1 MNQQIIAFIGG
12 GNMAKAMVGGLC
24 KNGFTADHILVIEP
38 NETNRHSLASEFGV
52 QVFDKANP
60 VLQSANLVIW
70 AVKPQ
75 VFKEAAE
82 LTLPYLAKPLHL
94 SIAAGITLSTMASSL
109 QSQQLIRAMPNTPA
123 LIGLGMTG
131 LVALSSVTEA
141 QKQWVAEIV
150 ATLGQS
156 IWVEQENLIDAVTA
170 VSGSGPAYV
179 FLFAQ
184 SMIEAGE
191 KLGLSADQAKQLT
204 LATLQGATELAL
216 RSTSNLQEL
225 RQQVTSKGGTTYAAI
240 TTMQAEKMPEAIHQ
254 GVDAAYLRAQELGQE
269 LA

>member
-38 NETNRHSLASEFGV
+38 NETNRQSLASEFGV

-82 LTLPYLAKPLHL
+82 LTLPYLAQPLHL

-109 QSQQLIRAMPNTPA
+109 QSQQLIRAM
-123 LIGLGMTG
+123 
-131 LVALSSVTEA
+131 V
-141 QKQWVAEIV
+141 
-150 ATLGQS
+150 
-156 IWVEQENLIDAVTA
+156 
-170 VSGSGPAYV
+170 
-179 FLFAQ
+179 
-184 SMIEAGE
+184 
-191 KLGLSADQAKQLT
+191 
-204 LATLQGATELAL
+204 
-216 RSTSNLQEL
+216 
-225 RQQVTSKGGTTYAAI
+225 
-240 TTMQAEKMPEAIHQ
+240 
-254 GVDAAYLRAQELGQE
+254 
-269 LA
+269 